1 MNPKPTTGTY
11 RGITKPKFTHSLV
24 SKGTSMLDLHPQLY
38 KQKISKRILNPYR
51 YLHGYNQAKVHLLS
65 RRQETSMLD
74 LHPQLYK
81 QFFSK

>member
-1 MNPKPTTGTY
+1 MNLKPIAGIY
-11 RGITKPKFTHSLV
+11 MDITKSKVIVSLV